1 MDLTIID
8 TPGIGDTRGVDQDK
22 KNFENIL
29 NYISKF
35 DNIDGIC
42 ILLKPNDAR
51 ANILSQYCF
60 KGLLSQ
66 LHKSS
71 CKNIVFCYTNS
82 RGTFYQPGDS
92 HKKIQEMVSS
102 LGTPDLKYLPE
113 NIFCFDSESF
123 RFLAALKQGI
133 PFSDEQIK
141 DFSNSWE
148 TSVKSTERLISY
160 INSLTSHDIK
170 NTVSLNNSRMLINTL
185 TRPIVEIT
193 SMINC
198 KVKDIETK
206 KEEIKHKTNNIEEL
220 KKNLTVEYKTI
231 ERKNLPY
238 PTTVCTNPGCCQIVK
253 YNEIESI
260 HYSQRC
266 HEGCVIKGPTNQ
278 INCID
283 LKGCCA
289 MDRST
294 LSCRQCKHGCHYT
307 KHMHI
312 TYETYMVP
320 VIWVDEE
327 VKMKINKGIDENT
340 AKQQAIESLEK
351 LIKENSDEKEE
362 IIRISSQLS
371 FFLKENSIT
380 TYTDT
385 VIEYL
390 KICIELEDL
399 KSDKSG
405 KKSLQE
411 NLEVFQKQHDILQR
425 NLTNKPTEKIT
436 AADVPNLIEKLKNL
450 KHNGPILRKHI
461 EGNETDQ
468 KKINYNPVFIRNTD
482 SKKKKGVVEN
492 LKDGAETVRV
502 FFNNIM
508 G

>member
-1 MDLTIID
+1 MGLKTLSKYLPPRPMTLLLLGETGVGKSTFINSFVNYTLYNSLEEARDSSLQILIPIQFSMVINGEEKTVLIDNVKGEQFARTNQSATQNCQTYKFTDMDLTIIN
-8 TPGIGDTRGVDQDK
+8 TPGIGDSRGVDQDK

-42 ILLKPNDAR
+42 ILLKPNEAR
-51 ANILSQYCF
+51 ADIFLQYCF
-60 KGLLSQ
+60 KGLLSR

-123 RFLAALKQGI
+123 RLLAALKQGV

-141 DFSNSWE
+141 DFSNSWK
-148 TSVKSTERLISY
+148 TSVKSAERLISY
-160 INSLTSHDIK
+160 INSITSYDIK
-170 NTVSLNNSRMLINTL
+170 NTVILNKLRMLINTL
-185 TRPIVEIT
+185 VRPIVEIIL
-193 SMINC
+193 MINDR
-198 KVKDIETK
+198 VKYCETM
-206 KEEIKHKTNNIEEL
+206 KEEIKHNATRIEEL

-231 ERKNLPY
+231 ED
-238 PTTVCTNPGCCQIVK
+238 V
-253 YNEIESI
+253 
-260 HYSQRC
+260 
-266 HEGCVIKGPTNQ
+266 
-278 INCID
+278 
-283 LKGCCA
+283 
-289 MDRST
+289 
-294 LSCRQCKHGCHYT
+294 
-307 KHMHI
+307 
-312 TYETYMVP
+312 
-320 VIWVDEE
+320 
-327 VKMKINKGIDENT
+327 NT
-340 AKQQAIESLEK
+340 AKRQAIESLEK
-351 LIKENSDEKEE
+351 KIKEDSDEKEE

-380 TYTDT
+380 YTDT

-390 KICIELEDL
+390 KICIDLEDL

-405 KKSLQE
+405 KKSLKE
-411 NLEVFQKQHDILQR
+411 NLEVIQKQHDILQR

-450 KHNGPILRKHI
+450 KHNGPILRRYI
-461 EGNETDQ
+461 EENETGL

-492 LKDGAETVRV
+492 LKDGPETVRV
-502 FFNNIM
+502 FLSNIM